1 MQNTP
6 QQVSTR
12 GKRISEVLAMAGMA
26 VLLTRVLDV
35 AAGQGTDGFL
45 PMSPQT
51 SGIFFGVSIAIL
63 FFTSFA
69 SGFRAK
75 SRITT
80 SLLISGGTLLAGF
93 MLLAPRIG
101 LLLYLAYALQPVY
114 FTFITIGFVIIG
126 LGILRAFRRQ

>member
-12 GKRISEVLAMAGMA
+12 GKRISEILAMVGMA
-26 VLLTRVLDV
+26 VLLIRVLDV
-35 AAGQGTDGFL
+35 AGQGTNGFL

-93 MLLAPRIG
+93 MLLAPTIG
-101 LLLYLAYALQPVY
+101 LLLYLAYALQSIY
-114 FTFITIGFVIIG
+114 FTFITIGFVITG